1 MFRDYQQY
9 FKQISKE
16 KLLEIENFL
25 TQEESEYLVKVILD
39 KEQEVLNIPNP
50 LKSAYTGLTRQYSV
64 FNWLNTKEFQAIDW
78 EHKFTRLIPDLLCI
92 QCWANVLRKNE
103 SLGWHRHSLIE
114 SFLVGNIFLAGAQ
127 NTTEYEVGL
136 IENKVGTLVL
146 TTSKMNHAVPV
157 NKYEQPRISLAFD
170 IHNEEFYDPNRWVIY
185 EKRRTDSVN

>member
-1 MFRDYQQY
+1 MFRDYQRY

-50 LKSAYTGLTRQYSV
+50 LKSVYTGLTRQYPV
-64 FNWLNTKEFQAIDW
+64 FNWLNTKEFQVIDW

-103 SLGWHRHSLIE
+103 SLGWHRHSRIR

-146 TTSKMNHAVPV
+146 TTSEISHAVPI

-170 IHNEEFYDPNRWVIY
+170 IHNEKFYHPNRWVIY